1 MPANTTNHG
10 RLMRIAIVG
19 GGISGLATAWYLQA
33 AVMQHQIAAE
43 IDVYEQT
50 NRLGGK
56 ITTTTVDH
64 EAAQFVIEAGP
75 DSMLRSKP
83 WAFQLA
89 QELGIAAQHIGTNMQ
104 QRTLYV
110 WKHNRLH
117 RVPTGFQLI
126 VPTQFMP
133 VLTSPLFG
141 WGGKLRLL
149 CERFIPRRRA
159 TNDES
164 LYDFLTRRYGAEIRD
179 TLGIPLMAG
188 IYNADAKQQSMQ
200 ATFPQYVH
208 SERQHGSIAAG
219 IKPPTTP
226 ATPPTSLFFTF
237 PQGTQYLVDTLVAQ
251 LYHVTIHTNHPIQQI
266 TRNEGHYQIHGKHHA
281 PIDADIVVL
290 STPAHHTAKLISTMA
305 PALAT
310 QLQSQL
316 YVSTGTISL
325 AYRRD
330 ALPTPLD
337 GYGVLYAD
345 GKKRYF
351 NAITIS
357 SQKFTQ
363 RAPSS
368 HILIRMFFGGQSNQ
382 ELLAMDDHQI
392 SAFAS
397 AELQK
402 VLNITTPPEFTRI
415 FRWPF
420 GTPQY
425 TLDHHQWLAQCVAQT
440 PSQLFLTGS
449 SYGGIGIPD
458 CIHHAQNTAQQIIHS
473 YVKG

>member
-10 RLMRIAIVG
+10 RPMRIAIVG
-19 GGISGLATAWYLQA
+19 GGISGLTTAWYLQA

-43 IDVYEQT
+43 IHVYEQS
-50 NRLGGK
+50 NRPGGK
-56 ITTTTVDH
+56 ITTATVAH
-64 EAAQFVIEAGP
+64 EAAQFVVEAGP

-117 RVPTGFQLI
+117 RVPSGFQLI

-149 CERFIPRRRA
+149 CERFIPRRQS
-159 TNDES
+159 TDDES

-200 ATFPQYVH
+200 ATFPQYVE
-208 SERQHGSIAAG
+208 SERQHGSIATG
-219 IKPPTTP
+219 MKSTPP
-226 ATPPTSLFFTF
+226 ATPPKSLFFTF

-251 LYHVTIHTNHPIQQI
+251 LHHVTIHTDLPIQQI
-266 TRNEGHYQIHGKHHA
+266 TRTNTHYQLHTEHLT
-281 PIDADIVVL
+281 PIDADIVVI
-290 STPAHHTAKLISTMA
+290 STPAYHTAQLINTLA

-310 QLQSQL
+310 KLRTQT

-325 AYRRD
+325 AYRCD
-330 ALPTPLD
+330 ALPVTLD
-337 GYGVLYAD
+337 GYGVLYAN
-345 GKKRYF
+345 GQKRYF

-363 RAPSS
+363 RAPTS

-382 ELLAMDDHQI
+382 ELLAMDDQHI
-392 SAFAS
+392 SALAT

-402 VLNITTPPEFTRI
+402 VLNITALPEFTRI

-425 TLDHHQWLAQCVAQT
+425 TLNHHQWIAQCVTLT
-440 PSQLFLTGS
+440 PPQLFLTGS

-458 CIHHAQNTAQQIIHS
+458 CIHHAQQTAQQIIRS